1 DVRMVLTEQ
10 TDLSQYMATM
20 EPANT
25 AKESALFYNVDQ
37 TRTAKPQGYPEDE
50 TTTPNTAVARLNA
63 REPDR
68 RIGPSI
74 ILKVMAGD
82 TLQAAVR
89 GYYHQQGTAPD
100 QPSIPA
106 EEMVSSLL
114 AALPGLA
121 GPADPGHQA
130 SAFGAGRDQG
140 PRFTAGDL
148 QQLKE
153 KDPQTVNNQKPRA
166 YLNYVFFDNQ
176 LNFVEEGSGV
186 KQVQAEPDVLETLS
200 SGQVV
205 AKKSGYVYVYT
216 SNESQQDVLFDNLV
230 VTQSTGPILE
240 ETHYYPFGQTMA
252 GISTLAPLRLENRFK
267 YNGKELNHLEFS
279 DGVGLDIYDYG
290 FRNYDPQIGR
300 FIEQD
305 PITDNLATLSPYQY
319 AANDPIA
326 NIDVDGLVPFGIPCP
341 GTSSLAIFFEKVGAG
356 ISQFANSPL
365 ARALSISIH
374 TLQDAG
380 MIQNAIST
388 SNMINNAFTAVGVGI
403 VSKTGNTGGSWP
415 HPIHIRSF
423 APYETFGGGFEGDSR
438 GYSTALGLGEG
449 GSVTSRVQYAFSVD
463 PSARTFNVGHV
474 WSNESRHPIL
484 GTANATPNDKANITG
499 FSSSMDKE
507 GNSTV
512 SFTANLSAANPL
524 TEPLSPDIDVHTKF
538 TLTENE
544 RKGTLNVNVV
554 QTGDAF
560 PSAEVFI
567 GDTNGN
573 QLFIGVSPA
582 MGNPYTSLRGDNH
595 RPMISVK
602 FTVTMDKKG
611 VFTSVIQGNKTY
623 TLNQWK
629 KLMQSQPTTK

>member
-25 AKESALFYNVDQ
+25 AKENALFYNVDQ

-50 TTTPNTAVARLNA
+50 TTTPNTAVALLNA

-89 GYYHQQGTAPD
+89 DYYHQQGTAPD

-130 SAFGAGRDQG
+130 SAFIAGEGQG
-140 PRFTAGDL
+140 PRFTANDL
-148 QQLKE
+148 QQLKQ
-153 KDPQTVNNQKPRA
+153 KDPQVLNNQKPRSF
-166 YLNYVFFDNQ
+166 LNYVFFDNQ
-176 LNFVEEGSGV
+176 LNFVEESSGV
-186 KQVQAEPDVLETLS
+186 KQVQAEPDELETLS
-200 SGQVV
+200 SGEVV

-230 VTQSTGPILE
+230 VTQSTGPVLE

-341 GTSSLAIFFEKVGAG
+341 GTSSMAIFFEKVGAG

-380 MIQNAIST
+380 MVQNAIST

-403 VSKTGNTGGSWP
+403 ASSPIFDRSGN
-415 HPIHIRSF
+415 
-423 APYETFGGGFEGDSR
+423 
-438 GYSTALGLGEG
+438 L
-449 GSVTSRVQYAFSVD
+449 
-463 PSARTFNVGHV
+463 
-474 WSNESRHPIL
+474 L
-484 GTANATPNDKANITG
+484 GTDDQGLQGDAIIMDKANFKQNMSHEDAMRENLGQTALDGKIARSNFLNSYYNLPNRPDYDGVMSYNDLLKWGRKNGDVPVFLDASGIDFGNLYISDFSGIGSGKRINTTLIHNTPLNTYGPWGKNYMTLISADGRVRLSNDRFDYDQHDLKKAWHEGLGTWTYEFFIRHPFIKTLRDIHGINSQYG
-499 FSSSMDKE
+499 FDMIPYGYGHLKKE
-507 GNSTV
+507 PTFLMKIIN
-512 SFTANLSAANPL
+512 
-524 TEPLSPDIDVHTKF
+524 
-538 TLTENE
+538 
-544 RKGTLNVNVV
+544 
-554 QTGDAF
+554 
-560 PSAEVFI
+560 FI
-567 GDTNGN
+567 GEGSSAIKN
-573 QLFIGVSPA
+573 
-582 MGNPYTSLRGDNH
+582 
-595 RPMISVK
+595 
-602 FTVTMDKKG
+602 
-611 VFTSVIQGNKTY
+611 
-623 TLNQWK
+623 
-629 KLMQSQPTTK
+629 